1 MKQVLIL
8 SIFLALITVVGK
20 ASPVQASPVL
30 PPEVVDAVDL
40 SSLKDFLNTIDED
53 VQLYLPRLD
62 LKSWGITGPQWDLPK
77 ISKGILQFS
86 LRELLFNY
94 QLLGQLLILAMALAV
109 LENIKHAFEED
120 SVSRLAF
127 SLCFLV
133 VMGIVMNC
141 FRVTFGIARGTIT
154 EMTNFMYAITPVL
167 FSIVAAGGGVV
178 TAAIVHPLLIS
189 SVALIGG
196 LVSNLVFPLIMFTG
210 ILGMVN
216 HLVAGFQVNKLARL
230 FKMAANGSLGIMMA
244 VFIGVITIRGFTASV
259 ADSLSLRTA
268 KYFTS
273 TFVPVVGGAIS
284 DTLEMTAGCAAVL
297 KNGLG
302 VYGLGL
308 ITLVTIFPLLKIL
321 AVAVIFQVT
330 GAVTQPLGNDRLSNA
345 LQTIGDAFFHL
356 FGAVTVVGLMFYIA
370 LAILVGAANFGYG

>member
-1 MKQVLIL
+1 
-8 SIFLALITVVGK
+8 
-20 ASPVQASPVL
+20 
-30 PPEVVDAVDL
+30 
-40 SSLKDFLNTIDED
+40 
-53 VQLYLPRLD
+53 
-62 LKSWGITGPQWDLPK
+62 
-77 ISKGILQFS
+77 
-86 LRELLFNY
+86 
-94 QLLGQLLILAMALAV
+94 MALAV

>member
-1 MKQVLIL
+1 MKRILIIFVLLTI
-8 SIFLALITVVGK
+8 ITVFGK
-20 ASPVQASPVL
+20 NGSVLASPVL

-40 SSLKDFLNTIDED
+40 SDLKAFLNTVDRD
-53 VQLYLPRLD
+53 VQRYLPRLD
-62 LKSWGITGPQWDLPK
+62 LNSWGITGPKWDLPK
-77 ISKGILQFS
+77 IGKGILQFF
-86 LRELLFNY
+86 LREIFFNY
-94 QLLGQLLILAMALAV
+94 KLLGQLIILAMALAV

-120 SVSRLAF
+120 NISRLAF

-133 VMGIVMNC
+133 VMGIVVNC
-141 FRVTFGIARGTIT
+141 FRVTFTIARGTIT
-154 EMTNFMYAITPVL
+154 DMTNFMYAITPVL
-167 FSIVAAGGGVV
+167 FSIVAAGGGVA

-189 SVALIGG
+189 SVG
-196 LVSNLVFPLIMFTG
+196 LVGSTVSNLVFPLIMFTG

-216 HLVAGFQVNKLARL
+216 HLVDSFQVNKLARF
-230 FKMAANGSLGIMMA
+230 FKFAANGSLGIMMA
-244 VFIGVITIRGFTASV
+244 VFIGIITIRGFTASV

-273 TFVPVVGGAIS
+273 AFLPVVGGAIS
-284 DTLEMTAGCAAVL
+284 DTMEMTAGCAAVL

-321 AVAVIFQVT
+321 AVAVIFQMT
-330 GAVTQPLGNDRLSNA
+330 GAVTQPLGNNRLSDA

-356 FGAVTVVGLMFYIA
+356 FGAITVVGLMFYIA
-370 LAILVGAANFGYG
+370 LAILVGAANFGYL

>member
-1 MKQVLIL
+1 MKRILIL
-8 SIFLALITVVGK
+8 SIFLAITTAG
-20 ASPVQASPVL
+20 PVLAAPVL

-40 SSLKDFLNTIDED
+40 SGLKDFLNTIDED

-62 LKSWGITGPQWDLPK
+62 LKSWGITGPEWDLPK
-77 ISKGILQFS
+77 IIKGIFQFF
-86 LRELLFNY
+86 LREILFNFK
-94 QLLGQLLILAMALAV
+94 LLGQLIILAMALAV

-120 SVSRLAF
+120 SVSRSAF

-154 EMTNFMYAITPVL
+154 EMTNFMYAITPIL

-189 SVALIGG
+189 SVGLIGV
-196 LVSNLVFPLIMFTG
+196 LVSNFVFPLIMFTG

-216 HLVAGFQVNKLARL
+216 HLVAGFQVDKLARF

-273 TFVPVVGGAIS
+273 AFVPVVGGAIS
-284 DTLEMTAGCAAVL
+284 DTMEMTAGCAAVL

-308 ITLVTIFPLLKIL
+308 ITLVTVFPLLKIL
-321 AVAVIFQVT
+321 AVAIIFQIT
-330 GAVTQPLGNDRLSNA
+330 GAITQPLGNDRLSNA
-345 LQTIGDAFFHL
+345 LQTISDAFFHL
-356 FGAVTVVGLMFYIA
+356 FGAITVVGLMFYIA
-370 LAILVGAANFGYG
+370 LAILVSAANFGFG

>member
-1 MKQVLIL
+1 MKQVLLL
-8 SIFLALITVVGK
+8 SIFLAIIIVVGK
-20 ASPVQASPVL
+20 AGPVQAYPVL

-40 SSLKDFLNTIDED
+40 SGLKDFLNTIDED

-62 LKSWGITGPQWDLPK
+62 LKSWGITGPKWDLSK
-77 ISKGILQFS
+77 ISKGILRFF
-86 LRELLFNY
+86 LREIFFNY
-94 QLLGQLLILAMALAV
+94 KLLGQLLILAMALAV
-109 LENIKHAFEED
+109 LENMKHAFEED
-120 SVSRLAF
+120 SVSQLAF

-178 TAAIVHPLLIS
+178 TATIVHPLLIS
-189 SVALIGG
+189 SVGLIGG

-216 HLVAGFQVNKLARL
+216 HLVAGFQVNKLARF
-230 FKMAANGSLGIMMA
+230 FKMAATGALGIMMA
-244 VFIGVITIRGFTASV
+244 VFIGVVTIRGFTASV

-273 TFVPVVGGAIS
+273 AFVPVVGGAIS
-284 DTLEMTAGCAAVL
+284 DTMEMTAGCAAVL

-308 ITLVTIFPLLKIL
+308 ITLVAVFPLLKIL
-321 AVAVIFQVT
+321 AVAIIFQII
-330 GAVTQPLGNDRLSNA
+330 GAVTQPLGHNRLSDA